1 MVLVSRICFSPL
13 LRSVF
18 CQIVKLE
25 IASHRHVM
33 AFRGLLLPSWFAVVE
48 RVHTVVSS
56 TNGKSCE
63 VTSWESMG
71 GWGAYVLK
79 YLLSAPLQ
87 VRDANVKFAY
97 DLALFAEERQ

>member
-1 MVLVSRICFSPL
+1 
-13 LRSVF
+13 
-18 CQIVKLE
+18 
-25 IASHRHVM
+25 
-33 AFRGLLLPSWFAVVE
+33 
-48 RVHTVVSS
+48 
-56 TNGKSCE
+56 
-63 VTSWESMG
+63 MG